1 MKRIAHT
8 DFQAL
13 IDDLIR
19 SDPRAVVGVQEDGQ
33 QYVFDRLTSASD
45 LALDYDVTVL
55 SPKKYFMPQR
65 ETLLKY
71 RRTDDDYEMRADP
84 DSTGTIV
91 VGVHPYDLI
100 AIEQLDKIFID
111 TLRDEP
117 YRRKRENSLL
127 IGVTMQDA
135 HETAFA
141 ASMGTATTDSGYDLM
156 LTDLGDAF
164 AVDVGTFEGDQ
175 LLDGV
180 QTRNATHE
188 EIATVRHIEN
198 ERVPALFERAVTFDP
213 AELPTILEANYANMA
228 FWEDY
233 SSPCLSCGT
242 CNVICPTCYCFNV
255 EMVRELGEDAGQE
268 RRRWDGCLLEDF
280 ATVAQGENFR
290 EEVAQRHRHR
300 FMRKGWYIYERY
312 GDIACVGCGRC
323 TAHCVADVADPVDV
337 YNKLAQEAEAHAQ

>member
-1 MKRIAHT
+1 MKLIDHS

-13 IDDLIR
+13 IDDLIA
-19 SDPRAVVGVQEDGQ
+19 SDPREVVGVQEDGQ
-33 QYVFDRLTSASD
+33 QYVFDRLESASD
-45 LALDYDVTVL
+45 LALEYDVTVL

-127 IGVTMQDA
+127 IGVNMQDA

-141 ASMGTATTDSGYDLM
+141 DSMGTATTDSGYDLL
-156 LTDLGDAF
+156 LTDLGDTF
-164 AVDVGTFEGDQ
+164 AVDIGTYEGDQ
-175 LLDGV
+175 LLDLDE
-180 QTRNATHE
+180 TRNATHD
-188 EIATVRHIEN
+188 EIEAVRRIEN
-198 ERVPALFERAVTFDP
+198 ETVPSLFERELAFAP
-213 AELPTILEANYANMA
+213 EELPTILEANYGNMA

-233 SSPCLSCGT
+233 SEHCLSCGT

-323 TAHCVADVADPVDV
+323 TDHCVADVADPVDV
-337 YNKLAQEAEAHAQ
+337 YNKLSEEAHVHAK